1 MKTDTSERGL
11 ERLICTVLTGAPCD
25 PPQPGVVQES
35 TPAYTQG
42 NLNVDRIGSRKIA
55 LPPKSE
61 QHEIVRYVERRTAGL
76 DDTID
81 HAQREI
87 DLLREYRIRLIA
99 DVVTG
104 KLDAREA
111 AARLPEEE
119 EEPEPLV
126 DAEVLA
132 ESDEDGEGADLD
144 TAPEEAEA

>member
-1 MKTDTSERGL
+1 MIKSQRVVKPSIEEQQTLVARLRTLL
-11 ERLICTVLTGAPCD
+11 EPIEAAIT
-25 PPQPGVVQES
+25 
-35 TPAYTQG
+35 
-42 NLNVDRIGSRKIA
+42 K
-55 LPPKSE
+55 
-61 QHEIVRYVERRTAGL
+61 
-76 DDTID
+76 
-81 HAQREI
+81 AQREI
-87 DLLREYRIRLIA
+87 SLLREYRTRLVA

-104 KLDAREA
+104 KLDVREA

>member
-111 AARLPEEE
+111 AARLPEEVE
-119 EEPEPLV
+119 GPEFLDDTEAP
-126 DAEVLA
+126 AEG
-132 ESDEDGEGADLD
+132 DENGEGADLD